1 MLRQELVQVQRVMDE
16 LTREKERERDQLK
29 AELKELQ
36 VLYAAREVTNK
47 SNEGTYIAEN
57 QG

>member
-1 MLRQELVQVQRVMDE
+1 MDE

-36 VLYAAREVTNK
+36 DVYAAREVTN
-47 SNEGTYIAEN
+47 NIHEGTHIAEN
-57 QG
+57 QR